1 MSSEPYDRQGI
12 IYRKPGDPINIYTI
26 QYSRYLLVHLI
37 RYIII
42 TISLFTNLYPYFMFP
57 IITRNIGCFQV
68 IQVLVQILYFFM
80 GFDFQNSFCLH
91 RLQGLVINFTL
102 YCMK

>member
-12 IYRKPGDPINIYTI
+12 INPKPGDPINIYTI

-68 IQVLVQILYFFM
+68 SQVLVQLCIFLWVLTFKTVFAYI
-80 GFDFQNSFCLH
+80 DCKVLS
-91 RLQGLVINFTL
+91 
-102 YCMK
+102 